1 MKFEQMGISFEYLL
15 IGIMSALL
23 LLTIINFILFIVTK
37 SRQKKLQ
44 YKYQQFMKGA
54 DGESLEETVL
64 ERFNEVDKLKEKVD
78 NIDQRLDEVN
88 DTLLFTYQK
97 IGVVKYDAF
106 KEMGGDL
113 SFVVTLLDQSNNGFM
128 INAIHSR
135 EGCYTY
141 VKEIKKGESDIV
153 LSEEEQKSLNI
164 ALDRKY

>member
-1 MKFEQMGISFEYLL
+1 MKFEQMGINFEYLL